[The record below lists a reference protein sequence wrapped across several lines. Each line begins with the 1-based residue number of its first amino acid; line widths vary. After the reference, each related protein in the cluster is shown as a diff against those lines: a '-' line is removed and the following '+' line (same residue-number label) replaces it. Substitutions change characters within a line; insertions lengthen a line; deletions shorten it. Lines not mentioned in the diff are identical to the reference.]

1 MEHAINTA
9 HFDLQYKES
18 HAESAVVRENHC
30 HAHFEMIAVLE
41 GNISIMLEGRHY
53 VLAARQTM
61 ILPPLTYHT
70 ITVNKKG
77 LYRRITALFDLE
89 AIPAVLHARFLEK
102 TSSPSVFYCDGLD
115 RLKDSCIKGQ
125 SSFYAPLVES
135 LMVPVFYACIHAR
148 KAEADNKI
156 DGSLQEILFYIDEHL
171 CEKLLLD
178 DIAKYATC
186 SKSSLCHA
194 FQEKMNISPKQYI
207 LQKRLALADKLIRDG
222 VPASVAAIKVGYENY
237 SNFYRMYRKLYK
249 TNPSKANK

>member
-1 MEHAINTA
+1 MEYAIKTA
-9 HFDLQYKES
+9 HFDLQYTES
-18 HAESAVVRENHC
+18 PAESTVVRENHC

-53 VLAARQTM
+53 FLTARQTM
-61 ILPPLTYHT
+61 ILPPLVYHT
-70 ITVNKKG
+70 ITAHKKG
-77 LYRRITALFDLE
+77 IYRRITALFDLE
-89 AIPAVLHARFLEK
+89 AIPAILQARFLEK
-102 TSSPSVFYCDGLD
+102 TALPAVFSCDGLD
-115 RLKDSCIKGQ
+115 ALKRSCEKGP
-125 SSFYAPLVES
+125 SAFYEPLVES
-135 LMVPVFYACIHAR
+135 LMVPIFYACINAR
-148 KAEADNKI
+148 KTEANNKI

-171 CEKLLLD
+171 CEKISLD

-237 SNFYRMYRKLYK
+237 SNFYRMYRKQYK